1 MKRFKYLALGLFLG
15 TVGLWGLAVTL
26 PHTFAPGDELK
37 SAEMNANFQALR
49 DAVNAL
55 EAKLAAVEAGML
67 ALPSQQGKLAYVFV
81 TSDGTADADYQFN
94 SAGGAITARK
104 ALRGYYEVTIPN
116 LALNPTGDHG
126 GNVQVTAYGGTA
138 VVCKVFRWI
147 TPDPGTDTTVEVYCY
162 DTAGARANSAF
173 TLLAVR

>member
-67 ALPSQQGKLAYVFV
+67 ALPSREGALAYAYVK
-81 TSDGTADADYQFN
+81 ADASVPSSYQFN
-94 SAGGAITARK
+94 SAGGAITASNSGPGR
-104 ALRGYYEVTIPN
+104 YSVTVPGFGT
-116 LALNPTGDHG
+116 AGT
-126 GNVQVTAYGGTA
+126 VQVSAYGWDARHCVVLNWGSSGTNGL
-138 VVCKVFRWI
+138 VNVR
-147 TPDPGTDTTVEVYCY
+147 CY
-162 DTAGARANSAF
+162 DDTGALADSAF
-173 TLLAVR
+173 TLLLIR